1 LAAVFVV
8 PLIAAV
14 VGGAFAVVVGRQ
26 YMTRR
31 KPYQAVWALALA
43 MFGVA
48 ALFETAGQVAGWTDA
63 TYKGYYLFGGVLNVG
78 WLGLGSLLILTSR
91 RVGVAAVIVMAAISL
106 IGIVVVIAAHT
117 DPSLLKA
124 QVPAR
129 GAIDAPAWLPIIT
142 NVGGS
147 LLLIGGAAWSAWKAA
162 RAGAPP
168 NRVLGLA
175 VLALG
180 AFIAAGGH
188 SYAQSRGVYIVQP
201 LAEAVGIVVMFGGFL
216 VIEAR
221 RQLVPSKTKP
231 A

>member
-1 LAAVFVV
+1 
-8 PLIAAV
+8 
-14 VGGAFAVVVGRQ
+14 
-26 YMTRR
+26 
-31 KPYQAVWALALA
+31 
-43 MFGVA
+43 
-48 ALFETAGQVAGWTDA
+48 
-63 TYKGYYLFGGVLNVG
+63 
-78 WLGLGSLLILTSR
+78 
-91 RVGVAAVIVMAAISL
+91 MAAISL
-106 IGIVVVIAAHT
+106 IGVVVVIAAHT
-117 DPSLLKA
+117 DSSLLKA